1 MTDELRRFTR
11 YGEKKAGTNNKF
23 YEVEALETEDGRGQ
37 WIFRW
42 GRIGTTGQS
51 KEGTTYSFEAAKRKC
66 EDQFE
71 AKEGR
76 GYRQVTAMEA
86 LASACQEVTERKT
99 NGHEAVDLD
108 VPRFHAGKSEKRCV
122 EFCRKW
128 NEKLNVVRKSRWDLG
143 EKQYRDQMVAILEG
157 YCKEWRRICS
167 TKAHGHL
174 ADSASAQTGFRI
186 FFNSLRDNT
195 KLAVCGH
202 FEGVGTVW

>member
-23 YEVEALETEDGRGQ
+23 YEVEALEREDGTAE

-42 GRIGTTGQS
+42 GRIGTEGQS
-51 KEGTTYSFEAAKRKC
+51 KEGTSYSFESAKRKC
-66 EDQFE
+66 EDQFK
-71 AKEGR
+71 AKAGR

-86 LASACQEVTERKT
+86 LASACQDVAERKT
-99 NGHEAVDLD
+99 NGHEAVDL
-108 VPRFHAGKSEKRCV
+108 VIPKFWGGASEKRCQ

-143 EKQYRDQMVAILEG
+143 DAAYRTQIVSVLEG
-157 YCKEWRRICS
+157 YCKEWKRILG

-174 ADSASAQTGFRI
+174 ADNAQAHTAFRM
-186 FFNSLRDNT
+186 FFSQLKDNA
-195 KLAVCGH
+195 KLTVCGH